1 MSHSKIMIEDSIIN
15 KLFKNLYNLNSCAK
29 RELLFFLYSRFS
41 KAHAKESVNDN
52 TIVFID
58 FYDKASSI
66 RIRNNDTEAFK
77 LTYVGYYNQHEIRIL
92 RLMDGFD
99 IFIGENE
106 LYNKMR
112 YINSKSIL
120 DGN

>member
-1 MSHSKIMIEDSIIN
+1 
-15 KLFKNLYNLNSCAK
+15 
-29 RELLFFLYSRFS
+29 LYSRFS

-58 FYDKASSI
+58 FYDKESSI
-66 RIRNNDTEAFK
+66 RIRNNGTEAFK